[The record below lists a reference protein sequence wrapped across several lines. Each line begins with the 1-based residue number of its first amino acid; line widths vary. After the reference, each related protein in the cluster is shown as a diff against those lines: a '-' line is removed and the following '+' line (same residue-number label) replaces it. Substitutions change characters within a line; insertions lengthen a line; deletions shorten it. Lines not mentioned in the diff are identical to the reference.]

1 MRSAFIVVAGAAL
14 LASVAPA
21 AFAEDAPVKPNFWSI
36 GPTISTL
43 GLGAE
48 ASYLVYEKIVLRVG
62 GSYFDLNC
70 SRTAQ
75 MYGGTKCNHD
85 FNIAGL
91 FAGGIVDIHPFK
103 SGWRLSAGLRYT
115 DLEAKDVTNASVKIG
130 NTTYSSNDIGSAKFS
145 IKNSNPAA
153 PYIGFG
159 YDSSH
164 FTDEG
169 AGFKLGFELGA
180 LYAGDPSVSVTTE
193 KTVGGLAGDIARET
207 STLKGDLQKFY
218 NFYPVA
224 MLSARI
230 AF

>member
-1 MRSAFIVVAGAAL
+1 MRSAFIGATGAAL
-14 LASVAPA
+14 LASLSSSALA
-21 AFAEDAPVKPNFWSI
+21 QDAPVRPNFWSI
-36 GPTISTL
+36 GPTIGTL
-43 GLGAE
+43 GFGGE
-48 ASYLVYEKIVLRVG
+48 ASYLVYEKIVLRAG

-70 SRTAQ
+70 SRTSN
-75 MYGGTKCNHD
+75 MYGGAKCNHD

-115 DLEAKDVTNASVKIG
+115 DLEAKDVTNASAKIG
-130 NTTYSSNDIGSAKFS
+130 NTTYSFNDIGSAKFS

-164 FTDEG
+164 FSEEG

-193 KTVGGLAGDIARET
+193 KTVAGLAAEITRET
-207 STLKGDLQKFY
+207 STLKGELQKFY
-218 NFYPVA
+218 NFYPVG